1 MQFEEK
7 VAVITGAGGGIGK
20 ATAEAFAQEGA
31 AVVIADVDAE
41 SSEQVAQEIRSQ
53 RGKAHGV
60 VADISRSTDA
70 QKIAVEAVRTFGG
83 IDILF
88 NNAGIQTYGTVV
100 DTDEA
105 TWDRTLDINLKGTF
119 LVSKY
124 CVPEMIKRGGG
135 AIINMASVQGLAS
148 QARVVAYT
156 ASKGGILAMTRTMA
170 IDHAGDK
177 IRVNAICP
185 GSVDTPMLR
194 WAAHEFVPE
203 NPSQAIEDWGKLH
216 ALGRVASPAEIARV
230 VLFLASADASF
241 MTGSTVVID
250 GGMLAGL

>member
-1 MQFEEK
+1 MRFTGK
-7 VAVITGAGGGIGK
+7 VAVITGAGSGIGK
-20 ATAEAFAQEGA
+20 VTAEAFAQEEV
-31 AVVIADVDAE
+31 AVVIADVNGEEGVRAAKDIWT
-41 SSEQVAQEIRSQ
+41 QGV
-53 RGKAHGV
+53 KAHAV
-60 VADISRSTDA
+60 AADISRIADA
-70 QKIAVEAVRTFGG
+70 KKIEDEAIKVFGG

-105 TWDRTLDINLKGTF
+105 TWDRTLAINLKGTF

-185 GSVDTPMLR
+185 GSVATPMLR
-194 WAAHEFVPE
+194 
-203 NPSQAIEDWGKLH
+203 
-216 ALGRVASPAEIARV
+216 
-230 VLFLASADASF
+230 
-241 MTGSTVVID
+241 
-250 GGMLAGL
+250 

>member
-1 MQFEEK
+1 MRFEGK
-7 VAVITGAGGGIGK
+7 VVVVTGAGAGIGQ
-20 ATAEAFAQEGA
+20 AAAEAFAREAA
-31 AVVIADVDAE
+31 AVVIADVNAE
-41 SSEQVAQEIRSQ
+41 QGERVAASIRAQ
-53 RGKAHGV
+53 GGKAYAV
-60 VADISRSTDA
+60 RADVSQAADA
-70 QKIAVEAVRTFGG
+70 QKIAVEAVGAFGG

-105 TWDRTLDINLKGTF
+105 TWDRTLAVNLKGTF

-124 CVPEMIKRGGG
+124 CVPEMTKRGGG

-170 IDHAGDK
+170 IDHAGDH

-194 WAAHEFVPE
+194 WAADTFVPE
-203 NPSQAIEDWGKLH
+203 NPSQAIQDWGKLH
-216 ALGRVASPAEIARV
+216 ALGRVAEPSEIARV
-230 VLFLASADASF
+230 VLFLASNEASF
-241 MTGSTVVID
+241 ITGASIVID
-250 GGMLAGL
+250 GGLLAGI

>member
-1 MQFEEK
+1 MRFGGK
-7 VAVITGAGGGIGK
+7 VAVITGAGSGIGK
-20 ATAEAFAQEGA
+20 ATAEAFAQEAA
-31 AVVIADVDAE
+31 AVVIADVNAE
-41 SSEQVAQEIRSQ
+41 QGERAAHDIRSQ
-53 RGKAHGV
+53 GGKAHAV
-60 VADISRSTDA
+60 VADVSRSADA
-70 QKIAVEAVRTFGG
+70 RNIAAEAVRIFGG

-105 TWDRTLDINLKGTF
+105 TWDRTLAINLKGVF

-135 AIINMASVQGLAS
+135 AIINAASVQGLAS

-170 IDHAGDK
+170 IDHAADK

-194 WAAHEFVPE
+194 WAADLFVPE
-203 NPSQAIEDWGKLH
+203 NPSKAIEDWGKSH
-216 ALGRVASPAEIARV
+216 ALGRVATAAEIARV
-230 VLFLASADASF
+230 VLFLASDDASF